1 MKGRLWI
8 SAPLTLNISL
18 IVFGKRLWQMFF
30 FQFEL
35 SWRNGNMDPNTPRT
49 TSSQLSEPWTSS
61 ASNPGELQCF
71 RLKPQLTFLCL
82 IVSMLLSLANTGQP
96 ASLTPPP
103 SSSSQRLGAAPEDPE
118 AQPPWRHG
126 GFHRVPALRCGG
138 QVRVKHSVL
147 NPKTSLSPS
156 NYVVFSE
163 T

>member
-1 MKGRLWI
+1 M
-8 SAPLTLNISL
+8 TN
-18 IVFGKRLWQMFF
+18 VF

-96 ASLTPPP
+96 ASLNTPLFIFSATWC
-103 SSSSQRLGAAPEDPE
+103 SSGRSGGAAPMTTRRLSPCSC
-118 AQPPWRHG
+118 AQMWRPSPCQT
-126 GFHRVPALRCGG
+126 FCFKPQDISVSFKLRCIFWNLVDG
-138 QVRVKHSVL
+138 VVL
-147 NPKTSLSPS
+147 FL
-156 NYVVFSE
+156 
-163 T
+163 